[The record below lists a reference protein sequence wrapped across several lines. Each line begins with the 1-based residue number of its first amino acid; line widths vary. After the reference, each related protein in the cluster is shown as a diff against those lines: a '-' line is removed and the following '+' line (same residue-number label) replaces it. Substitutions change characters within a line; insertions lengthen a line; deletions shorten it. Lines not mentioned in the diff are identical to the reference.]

1 MSALYYLK
9 PSVQIEPLVNQWYA
23 YPFLINP
30 ATYAAVLRNYQ
41 LSVMKSYLQ
50 MPMAHAAALKNP
62 NMVGGP
68 FIDYNGKRTDEV
80 RALRDE
86 INDKTT
92 DLLAFAEGLA
102 ELQSKLK
109 TKAKGTPL
117 EALYA
122 EIPEALKPYIE
133 LVYDMQ
139 HQPHIRLIEG
149 LLYQSELYNPEF
161 QSLALVPREDDH
173 RSFVF
178 STPRLADED
187 LIMLN
192 IPFHDTR
199 IEQLVQLKE
208 NPKSLEEIRSLFGL
222 DYSDEQLETVFTQ
235 EAPEQVDNA
244 RYTGEGV
251 RVRYY
256 GHACVLLE
264 SADCVVLTDPLLSY
278 TYPSDLERF
287 SYADLPEHIDYVVIT
302 HAHHDHIVLETLL
315 QLRHKIGTVIV
326 PASARGNLQDPC
338 MKNVLKAIGFE
349 SVIEMQEME
358 TVGNAH
364 AKITGLPFFGEHC
377 DLDIRSKLVYQ
388 VALGGK
394 KFIMAADSSSLNP
407 SVYKKVADIT
417 GPADTLFIGMEC
429 TGAPMSWAYGPL
441 FSEKIE
447 KSLDDI
453 RRSNGSDA
461 QKGLELADVFGVSAV
476 YLYAMGAEPWLNY
489 FMALQHGHSENTNHE
504 VEELLQS
511 CDARGMQAESLFAKK
526 ELFFTHEPSLV
537 M

>member
-1 MSALYYLK
+1 
-9 PSVQIEPLVNQWYA
+9 
-23 YPFLINP
+23 
-30 ATYAAVLRNYQ
+30 
-41 LSVMKSYLQ
+41 
-50 MPMAHAAALKNP
+50 
-62 NMVGGP
+62 
-68 FIDYNGKRTDEV
+68 
-80 RALRDE
+80 
-86 INDKTT
+86 
-92 DLLAFAEGLA
+92 
-102 ELQSKLK
+102 
-109 TKAKGTPL
+109 
-117 EALYA
+117 
-122 EIPEALKPYIE
+122 
-133 LVYDMQ
+133 
-139 HQPHIRLIEG
+139 
-149 LLYQSELYNPEF
+149 
-161 QSLALVPREDDH
+161 
-173 RSFVF
+173 
-178 STPRLADED
+178 
-187 LIMLN
+187 
-192 IPFHDTR
+192 
-199 IEQLVQLKE
+199 
-208 NPKSLEEIRSLFGL
+208 
-222 DYSDEQLETVFTQ
+222 
-235 EAPEQVDNA
+235 
-244 RYTGEGV
+244 
-251 RVRYY
+251 
-256 GHACVLLE
+256 
-264 SADCVVLTDPLLSY
+264 
-278 TYPSDLERF
+278 
-287 SYADLPEHIDYVVIT
+287 
-302 HAHHDHIVLETLL
+302 
-315 QLRHKIGTVIV
+315 
-326 PASARGNLQDPC
+326 